1 MANGGDKGHHVEKT
15 VERKELNKQPKKGT
29 VDRVKEQ
36 STTKERTQ

>member
-1 MANGGDKGHHVEKT
+1 MANGGDKTHHDEKK
-15 VERKELNKQPKKGT
+15 VGRKEPDKASKKGA

>member
-1 MANGGDKGHHVEKT
+1 MANGGDKTHHDEKRM
-15 VERKELNKQPKKGT
+15 ERKEPNKASKKGT

>member
-1 MANGGDKGHHVEKT
+1 MANGGDKSHHGEKK
-15 VERKELNKQPKKGT
+15 VGRKESHRQSKKGT